1 MAQHAVIR
9 TGGKQYL
16 VEPGK
21 KYPFER
27 LPGEPGAEV
36 TFDDVLLTFGESAV
50 DARVGQPLLAG
61 VTVRGRVIR
70 QGRTRKITV
79 VKYKAKSRYR
89 RKLGHRQQFTEVEIQ
104 EIASAP
110 SVVA

>member
-21 KYPFER
+21 KYNFEL
-27 LPGEPGAEV
+27 LPGDAGADV
-36 TFDDVLLTFGESAV
+36 VFDAVLLTFGDRAA
-50 DARVGQPLLAG
+50 DARVGQPLLTG
-61 VTVRGRVIR
+61 VSVRGRIVR

-89 RKLGHRQQFTEVEIQ
+89 RKQGHRQHFTEVEIMD
-104 EIASAP
+104 IAG
-110 SVVA
+110 